1 MRIPSASILVFAL
14 LARTVFSSAA
24 LTLEQVETLALE
36 QSDRV
41 AAANRSWEAEQSRIG
56 AVGVLPD
63 PSLSFETRMRGNED
77 TLMLKQMVPWPGRLA
92 AQKRE
97 QAERA
102 GAGRQRVDIAR
113 EELVRQVRFLWY
125 ELTYLE
131 RAAERVRANAELL
144 HGVEEALRSQYR
156 TSSGTLSRVLAVQLE
171 RDRILDRVETLET
184 RRLVAVARLNELL
197 GRGADAP
204 LVRAGDA
211 VPDPLPDS
219 ETLRHEVLTR
229 NPRILASR
237 REVAAAG
244 AGLDVARTVSRP
256 DFMVGASW
264 MINEG
269 SMGMGGGDSDPFM
282 VEFGL
287 TLPLWPG
294 KNHAVVAQAA
304 ARKRGVESQS
314 ADLRRQVLVELE
326 TLLLNHRD
334 AVRRLRLHRETL
346 IPQAEQAFASL
357 RRSFAAGEVSFA
369 DLIDSQRRLLD
380 LQLQA
385 EEAVLNKHQIQAAI
399 EAMRGVHSFNQP
411 ENQP

>member
-1 MRIPSASILVFAL
+1 M
-14 LARTVFSSAA
+14 
-24 LTLEQVETLALE
+24 LALE
-36 QSDRV
+36 RSDRF
-41 AAANRSWEAEQSRIG
+41 AAASQLWEAEQARIG

-63 PSLSFETRMRGNED
+63 PSLSFETRVRGDED

-97 QAERA
+97 QGERA
-102 GAGRQRVDIAR
+102 GASRQRVDATR
-113 EELVRQVRFLWY
+113 EELVRQVRSIWY

-131 RAAERVRANAELL
+131 RAAERVRASAELL
-144 HGVEEALRSQYR
+144 QGVEETLRSQYR

-171 RDRILDRVETLET
+171 RDRILDRVESLET
-184 RRLVAVARLNELL
+184 RRRVALARLNELL
-197 GRGADAP
+197 GREADAP
-204 LVRAGDA
+204 LDRADDG
-211 VPDPLPDS
+211 VPGPLPDS
-219 ETLRHEVLTR
+219 DTLRHEVLTR

-237 REVAAAG
+237 REAAAAG
-244 AGLDVARTVSRP
+244 AGLDAARTVNKP

-269 SMGMGGGDSDPFM
+269 ESGMGGGGADPFM

-294 KNHAVVAQAA
+294 KNDAVVAQAA
-304 ARKRGVESQS
+304 ARKRSQEFQA
-314 ADLRRQVLVELE
+314 ADLRRQVLVELD

-334 AVRRLRLHRETL
+334 ADRRLILYRETL

-385 EEAVLNKHQIQAAI
+385 EEAVLNRHQIQAAI
-399 EAMRGVHSFNQP
+399 EAMRGSHFPSKT
-411 ENQP
+411 ENLP

>member
-1 MRIPSASILVFAL
+1 MLV
-14 LARTVFSSAA
+14 
-24 LTLEQVETLALE
+24 LER
-36 QSDRV
+36 SDRF
-41 AAANRSWEAEQSRIG
+41 AAASQLWEAEQARIG

-63 PSLSFETRMRGNED
+63 PSLSFETRVRGDED

-102 GAGRQRVDIAR
+102 GASRQRVDATR
-113 EELVRQVRFLWY
+113 EELVRQVRSIWY

-131 RAAERVRANAELL
+131 RAAERVRASAELL
-144 HGVEEALRSQYR
+144 QGVEETLRSQYR

-171 RDRILDRVETLET
+171 RDRILDRVESLET
-184 RRLVAVARLNELL
+184 RRRVALARLNELL
-197 GRGADAP
+197 GREAEAP
-204 LVRAGDA
+204 LVRAGDE
-211 VPDPLPDS
+211 VPGPLPDS
-219 ETLRHEVLTR
+219 DTLRHEVLTR

-237 REVAAAG
+237 REAAAAG
-244 AGLDVARTVSRP
+244 AGLDAARTVNKP

-269 SMGMGGGDSDPFM
+269 ESGMGGGGADPFM

-294 KNHAVVAQAA
+294 KNDAVVAQAA
-304 ARKRGVESQS
+304 ARKRSQEFQA
-314 ADLRRQVLVELE
+314 ADLRRQVLVELDA
-326 TLLLNHRD
+326 LLLNHRD
-334 AVRRLRLHRETL
+334 ADRRLILYRETL

-385 EEAVLNKHQIQAAI
+385 EEAVLNRHQIQAAI
-399 EAMRGVHSFNQP
+399 EAMRGTNFPNQP
-411 ENQP
+411 ENLP